1 MTLIAYTLRR
11 SDRRTLALEITR
23 DGTLLVRAPRR
34 MPESRISAFVASREA
49 WIRTHQAKAAA
60 RLAAHPEL
68 TPTEKQ
74 FLREKAKTV
83 FPERVAFFAPL
94 VGVSPS
100 GITVTDARTR
110 FGSCSSRGRLS
121 FSLRLLTYPPEAVDY
136 VVVHELCHLLHL
148 NHSPAFW
155 AEVARVL
162 PDYRDRRR
170 LLSE

>member
-1 MTLIAYTLRR
+1 MWEGRYDSGWGASPAGGTRR
-11 SDRRTLALEITR
+11 EISEITR
-23 DGTLLVRAPRR
+23 VIFRGFARWASIP
-34 MPESRISAFVASREA
+34 ASREA